1 MDFKDARAFLSRVL
15 PWDQSS
21 NTPVYCN
28 LHWRYAKPGVD
39 PKAYPWTGR
48 AVTSVDDMIKRL
60 QWVSNLPDTRDI
72 YICLSSQAN
81 AVQRMSKNGYA
92 YLAAQRSKVDAVALK
107 TFYID
112 IDFKGGDNG
121 YDTQGE
127 AVAALGKFLE
137 ATGLPRPNVVVATG
151 GGMHVYWVLDKAID
165 PAAWHVRAT
174 ALAEATKELGL
185 KNDAQCTVDAARILR
200 VPETFNF
207 KKDPKRP
214 VELKL
219 NNGQDVTLEVID
231 KALDKWM
238 NKVELPV
245 LAPRAAI
252 MGDDEFSS
260 GIELRKRDPVK
271 LSALADVCPWIKDSL
286 DNGGEHNDNALR
298 RQIYILSQF
307 LDDPRQSAWD
317 MVCERDTLDQ
327 EEFDHEMDRVER
339 EWEQKDFGWPKCK
352 TISALGCKLCTTC
365 PHQGD
370 GKTPFHFLISAPPP
384 PLTSPPKGPNSDI
397 PHGYRRTAHNI
408 IERQVVDPKDP
419 TNIEWRPVINYPLY
433 EPWLQKGPWILNF
446 KSSNHAGNEVSVA
459 LTFEEAHSSQQLRPA
474 LARQGISTR
483 GGASAKAVEDF
494 MSSWIEQLQ
503 RAKDSVIQSSPFGWN
518 EHNGQLNGFIYQ
530 GHWTPTGMKPAALGD
545 PVIAAHYTPSGDA
558 ESWLESAR
566 LVQAQ
571 NKPALNAI
579 LASAFAAPLVRFTG
593 REGLMLSL
601 YSAKSG
607 IGKTTAMKTACAVWG
622 HPVRALQGVSDTSLS
637 VMNRIGQLRSLPL
650 YWDEL
655 KTDEDTKRFVN
666 MMFELTRGRE
676 KARLTNTVK
685 QREAKDWQTMLISAS
700 NESIIDAVVD
710 GTKMSLAGLYRT
722 FEVAMENVP
731 ISDGLISP
739 AEADV
744 IVAKLNGN
752 YGVVGLQYAQWL
764 GANYEQVE
772 QEVVGCRKMVEDETG
787 ATNDERF
794 WTSLVAVLLMGAH
807 YGNQLEYTQIDMLQ
821 LKEFLYASLDGMR
834 QHIHG
839 ATNDMSKGDNVQ
851 NVLAQYMSFARAYHT
866 LYTSNIHVGQGRPK
880 KDYVNVVRDAS
891 HLQGVYVQ
899 IGVGNKVIRISST
912 HFHDWLRRQKYSTSS
927 FMKAFQEQIPHR
939 VVNGCMG
946 AGTTLVNLAKEYLI
960 EIQDADKAFPDFFAG
975 LEDMQ

>member
-1 MDFKDARAFLSRVL
+1 MDFQNAKAFLSRVL

-21 NTPVYCN
+21 ETPVYCN
-28 LHWRYAKPGVD
+28 LHWRYAKQGVD
-39 PKAYPWTGR
+39 PKAYPWSGR

-60 QWVSNLPDTRDI
+60 QWVAKLPDTRDI
-72 YICLSSQAN
+72 YICMSSQAS
-81 AVQRMSKNGYA
+81 AVQRISKNGYP
-92 YLAAQRSKVDAVALK
+92 YLAAQRSKADAVALK

-112 IDFKGGDNG
+112 IDFKGGENG
-121 YDTQGE
+121 YDTQVE
-127 AVAALGKFLE
+127 AVQALGEFLTK
-137 ATGLPRPNVVVATG
+137 TGLPRPNVVVATG
-151 GGMHVYWVLDKAID
+151 GGIHVYWVLDKPID
-165 PAAWHVRAT
+165 PISWHVRAT

-200 VPETFNF
+200 VPDTFNF

-219 NNGQDVTLEVID
+219 NNGADVTLEVID
-231 KALDKWM
+231 QALDRWI
-238 NKVELPV
+238 NKIQLPV
-245 LAPRAAI
+245 LAPRSP
-252 MGDDEFSS
+252 METEDEFSA
-260 GIELRKRDPVK
+260 GIEMRKRDPVK
-271 LSALADVCPWIKDSL
+271 LSALADACPWIKDSL

-307 LDDPRQSAWD
+307 LEDPRQSAWD
-317 MVCERDTLDQ
+317 MVCDRETLDQ

-384 PLTSPPKGPNSDI
+384 PLTSPPKGPNWDI
-397 PHGYRRTAHNI
+397 PHGYRRTAQNI
-408 IERQVVDPKDP
+408 IERQIVDLKDP
-419 TNIEWRPVINYPLY
+419 TNVEWRPVLNYPLY
-433 EPWLQKGPWILNF
+433 EPWLQKGPWVLNF
-446 KSSNHAGNEVSVA
+446 KSSNHAGNEVSIA
-459 LTFEEAHSSQQLRPA
+459 LTFEEANSSQQLRPA

-483 GGASAKAVEDF
+483 GGASAKVVEDF

-503 RAKDSVIQSSPFGWN
+503 RAKESVVQSSPFGWN
-518 EHNGQLNGFIYQ
+518 ERNGKLDGFIYQ
-530 GHWTPTGMKPAALGD
+530 GHWTPNGVKPSALGD
-545 PVIAAHYTPSGDA
+545 PIIASHYTPSGDA
-558 ESWLESAR
+558 QSWLEAAN
-566 LVQAQ
+566 LVQSQ
-571 NKPALNAI
+571 NKPELNAI

-593 REGLMLSL
+593 REGLMLSI

-685 QREAKDWQTMLISAS
+685 QREAKDWQTMLVSAS
-700 NESIIDAVVD
+700 NESIIDTVVD

-731 ISDGLISP
+731 ISQGLISP

-744 IVAKLNGN
+744 IVSRLNGN
-752 YGVVGLQYAQWL
+752 YGVIGQQYAKWL
-764 GANYEQVE
+764 GANYERVE
-772 QEVVGCRKMVEDETG
+772 GEVVGCRKVVEEETL
-787 ATNDERF
+787 ASNDERF
-794 WTSLVAVLLMGAH
+794 WTSLIAVLLMGAQ
-807 YGNQLEYTQIDMLQ
+807 YSNDLEFTQINMAQ
-821 LKEFLYASLDGMR
+821 LKDFLYASLDEMR
-834 QHIHG
+834 KHITG
-839 ATNDMSKGDNVQ
+839 ATNDMSKSVNVQ
-851 NVLAQYMSFARAYHT
+851 NVLAAYLNSTRAYNT
-866 LYTSNIHVGQGRPK
+866 LVTTNIHLGRGRPPSGF
-880 KDYVNVVRDAS
+880 VQVLRDAS
-891 HLQGVYVQ
+891 HMKEVYVQ
-899 IGVGNKVIRISST
+899 IGVQNKVMRINSS
-912 HFHDWLRRQKYSTSS
+912 HFHDWLRHRKYSTSS
-927 FMKAFQEQIPHR
+927 FMKAFAEQ
-939 VVNGCMG
+939 VGYLTVNGRMG
-946 AGTTLVNLAKEYLI
+946 SGTLFNSASPEYMIQIDLNSPHFKEYL
-960 EIQDADKAFPDFFAG
+960 EE
-975 LEDMQ
+975 LEDQK